1 LKISVTLS
9 GLSRLCGDQLEGLLE
24 VARIADAVGIHQ
36 IAITDH
42 LMIGSRTDRYP
53 YGEFPFPSD
62 EPWPE
67 PLTTL
72 AAIAGCTSRIRL
84 ATGILLVPLRPPLL
98 LAKTLAT
105 LDVLSRGRLDVGVG
119 TGWQREEF
127 DASDVPF
134 EARGARMMDTLR
146 ACRVLWNEAPASFT
160 SATIQ
165 FDDVWCMPQPIQSG
179 GIPLHFGMAL
189 GPRTVE
195 RIVELGTG
203 WAPIVDGPE
212 TLRAG
217 IRVLRAAFREAG
229 RDPAQLEVRA
239 AAPVVRSPAGHPDL
253 DATVDALSAFG
264 ETGVTVASFALAAF
278 ARAPEQV
285 RPFLERLGKA
295 TQASSRP

>member
-9 GLSRLCGDQLEGLLE
+9 GLSWLCGDQLEGLLE
-24 VARIADAVGIHQ
+24 AARIADAVGIHQ

-42 LMIGSRTDRYP
+42 LMLGSRTDRYP
-53 YGEFPFPSD
+53 YGEFPFSSN

-146 ACRVLWNEAPASFT
+146 ACRALWKDAPASFT

-203 WAPIVDGPE
+203 WVPIVDGPE
-212 TLRAG
+212 TLRDG
-217 IRVLRAAFREAG
+217 IRVLRAAFQAAG
-229 RDPAQLEVRA
+229 RDPAQLEIRS
-239 AAPVVRSPAGHPDL
+239 AAPIARHRAGHPDL
-253 DATVDALSAFG
+253 DATVDALSGFA

-278 ARAPEQV
+278 ARTPEQV

-295 TQASSRP
+295 AQASCS